1 MGKVLASSE
10 DTFLTCGP
18 SQAQSEY
25 QEGDPEWCP
34 DDQVSYETQAKVLG
48 IRLLV
53 SWLAGLQSDF
63 ERYANPVLQLLDTVL
78 AHDGDL
84 QGDDNVRY
92 DVWLVFLQ
100 TGLSFCFSAHDRSR
114 LRLAAACGLLK
125 LAQNT
130 HYHDLITQEQFQRLA
145 LSIQV
150 HNSLTQTLSITLL
163 PL

>member
-1 MGKVLASSE
+1 MDYDDPHLLTALSSLEELAE
-10 DTFLTCGP
+10 TYTDIFLTSHKKIVKDFVVKKLLVVDRVSWGRFSCQVRYLLTSGP

-92 DVWLVFLQ
+92 DMWLVFLQ
-100 TGLSFCFSAHDRSR
+100 TSLSVF
-114 LRLAAACGLLK
+114 L
-125 LAQNT
+125 
-130 HYHDLITQEQFQRLA
+130 FQC
-145 LSIQV
+145 
-150 HNSLTQTLSITLL
+150 
-163 PL
+163 P

>member
-1 MGKVLASSE
+1 MY
-10 DTFLTCGP
+10 LTSGP

-92 DVWLVFLQ
+92 DVQLVFLQ
-100 TGLSFCFSAHDRSR
+100 TSLSVFLFQCSRSVATSPGSSLWPPQVSSEHPLPRAHHTGTVPEASTEHSGTPRPS
-114 LRLAAACGLLK
+114 
-125 LAQNT
+125 
-130 HYHDLITQEQFQRLA
+130 
-145 LSIQV
+145 
-150 HNSLTQTLSITLL
+150 
-163 PL
+163 P